1 MERTRPRQIELL
13 HAKGFSGNSLHSPDH
28 FFGGSAGKRQQ
39 LRRREFITL
48 LSGAA
53 AAWPLAAHA
62 QQSERMRRIGVLITL
77 AADDPEAQATAPSR
91 LLMPIFR
98 ARGVSSRS
106 GQETRRRI
114 KEPRLRFEPHPVM
127 PDALASRW
135 RWQRLSSRYGLQMAD
150 SSSVTL

>member
-1 MERTRPRQIELL
+1 M
-13 HAKGFSGNSLHSPDH
+13 
-28 FFGGSAGKRQQ
+28 KR
-39 LRRREFITL
+39 RAFITL
-48 LSGAA
+48 LGGAA
-53 AAWPLAAHA
+53 AAWPLASRA

-77 AADDPEAQATAPSR
+77 ATDDPEAQATEPSR

-106 GQETRRRI
+106 GQETRRRS

-135 RWQRLSSRYGLQMAD
+135 RWQRLSSRCGLQMAD